1 MGEKT
6 KNPLLVKSPH
16 FDGAVAF
23 DDLKVE
29 HYLPALDQTLSVAN
43 RRLEE
48 LKLDQSD
55 PTIDNTILA
64 LQRAVDTVMNVV
76 QVYGNLRISN
86 GDAALQDLAK
96 NIMPKVSA
104 LMSDINLDDQIFAR
118 VNRLYGEIDL
128 ENLPVEARTLVEQ
141 THRGFKRNGG
151 LLDAKEKQK
160 LRAID
165 QELSTL
171 SPEFSSHVL
180 RATNRYELRLSK
192 KDDLAGLPDSVIEAA
207 KAAATEKGY
216 EDEWLF
222 TLQAPSLVPF
232 LKYST
237 NRHHREELWRAY
249 NTRAVSGDDSN
260 KELIK
265 QIVRLR
271 YERARLLGYDS
282 HAAYQLEERMAESP
296 ERVKNFIAELY
307 EVAKPAAAREVKELV
322 EFKRKQG
329 DQTDLMPWDYT
340 YWSHRMKEAKFQL
353 DSEAL
358 KPYFPL
364 KAVLDGAFEHA
375 DKLFGLRF
383 ELASDVPIYHSE
395 VEVFKVYRA
404 NSYVGLFYVDFH
416 PRATKSGGAW
426 ATRYRDQY
434 KEDGRDVRPHVSIV
448 CNFTK
453 PSGDKPALLNFME
466 VTTLFHEFGHAL
478 HSLLSDCQYKD
489 LSCTSVF
496 RDFVELPSQIMENW
510 TKEEEGL
517 ALFARH
523 YETKEVLPMEFVEK
537 IRRSDNF
544 HSGYGTMRQLRF
556 AMIDM
561 AWHTADPSSIND
573 IEAFETAVSR
583 DADVLPKIDG
593 CVTSCSF
600 EHIFAGGYAAGYY
613 GYKWAEVLDAD
624 AFELFKERGVFDQ
637 ATAESFR
644 ANILAKG
651 GSEHPMK
658 LYKRFRGREP
668 STKALLR
675 RCELID

>member
-1 MGEKT
+1 MSIDG
-6 KNPLLVKSPH
+6 NPLLKESRQ

-23 DDLKVE
+23 DDIKLE
-29 HYLPALDQTLSVAN
+29 HYLPALEHTLQIAN
-43 RRLEE
+43 QRLEK
-48 LKLDQSD
+48 LKV
-55 PTIDNTILA
+55 NTAKPSIENTLLA
-64 LQRAVDTVMNVV
+64 LQKAINPVVNVV
-76 QVYGNLRISN
+76 QIYGNLRIAN
-86 GDAALQDLAK
+86 GDDALQALAGE
-96 NIMPKVSA
+96 IMPKVSA
-104 LMSDINLDDQIFAR
+104 LMSDINLDDKIFAR
-118 VNRLYGEIDL
+118 VNRLY
-128 ENLPVEARTLVEQ
+128 ENTNLDELPAEARTLIEQ
-141 THRGFKRNGG
+141 TYRSFKRNGG
-151 LLDAKEKQK
+151 LLNHEDKQK

-165 QELSTL
+165 QQLSTL

-180 RATNRYELRLSK
+180 NATNSFELRLSK
-192 KDDLAGLPDSVIEAA
+192 KEDLQGLPDSAIEAA
-207 KAAATEKGY
+207 KVAATEKGY
-216 EDEWLF
+216 NGEWLF
-222 TLQAPSLVPF
+222 TLHAPSLVPF

-237 NRHHREELWRAY
+237 RRNYREQLWRAY
-249 NTRAVSGDDSN
+249 NTRAVDGDNSN
-260 KELIK
+260 KDLIRK
-265 QIVRLR
+265 ITGLR
-271 YERARLLGYDS
+271 YERAQLLGYDS
-282 HAAYQLEERMAESP
+282 HAAYQLEERMAETP
-296 ERVKNFIAELY
+296 DKVNGFLTELY
-307 EVAKPAAAREVKELV
+307 EVAKPAAIREVQELTK
-322 EFKRKQG
+322 FKREQG
-329 DQTDLMPWDYT
+329 DDTDLMPWDYT
-340 YWSHRMKEAKFQL
+340 YWSHRMKEAMFQL

-364 KAVLDGAFEHA
+364 KAVLEGAFAHA
-375 DKLFGLRF
+375 NKLFGLRF
-383 ELASDVPIYHSE
+383 NEAHDVPVYHPE
-395 VEVFKVYRA
+395 VQAFKAYRKDA
-404 NSYVGLFYVDFH
+404 YVGLFYVDFH
-416 PRATKSGGAW
+416 PRSTKSGGAW

-434 KEDGRDVRPHVSIV
+434 KEEGRDVRPHVSIV

-478 HSLLSDCQYKD
+478 HSLLSDCQFQD

-523 YETKEVLPMEFVEK
+523 YETQEVLPMEMVEK

-561 AWHTADPSSIND
+561 AWHTAEPGSID
-573 IEAFETAVSR
+573 DVEEFEAKVSQ
-583 DADVLPKIDG
+583 DADILPKVDG

-624 AFELFKERGVFDQ
+624 AFELFKENGIFDT

-644 ANILAKG
+644 VNILSKG

-658 LYKRFRGREP
+658 LYKKFRGREP

-675 RCELID
+675 RCELVR